1 MRNLKAGR
9 LIGFSYF
16 VAKLT
21 ECINVGRGR
30 IADYY
35 QKGTTM
41 SDTAGIRKLYK
52 SRTERMIDGVCGG
65 VAKYF
70 TLDPTLVRI
79 AWVLLTLFGGSG
91 IILYIVAM
99 VVMPKEPY
107 VIPDFG
113 AEHSKSA
120 AHTPADQSQKNSL
133 FWGILLIFVGALLFM
148 HNMGVSLWHEWWSLD
163 WDLGLAVLLILVG
176 VGFLWGGRNSLVRST
191 ASPEGA
197 TTDANAEAPEQA
209 AVPDKLYRSFTDN
222 KMFGVCGGLG
232 EYFGIDSTI
241 IRILFIVGAFLSS
254 GIVVIGYI
262 IMAIV
267 VPKANPVF
275 KTV

>member
-1 MRNLKAGR
+1 M
-9 LIGFSYF
+9 
-16 VAKLT
+16 T
-21 ECINVGRGR
+21 
-30 IADYY
+30 
-35 QKGTTM
+35 
-41 SDTAGIRKLYK
+41 DTDGVKKLYK

-107 VIPDFG
+107 MLPDYG
-113 AEHSKSA
+113 AEHGA
-120 AHTPADQSQKNSL
+120 PGVQGVTGRSQKNSL
-133 FWGILLIFVGALLFM
+133 FWGILLIVVGGLLFL
-148 HNMGVSLWHEWWSLD
+148 HNMGVSIWHEWWSLD

-191 ASPEGA
+191 ANPEDA
-197 TTDANAEAPEQA
+197 TTNVNAEAPEQSA
-209 AVPDKLYRSFTDN
+209 APEKLYRSFADK
-222 KMFGVCGGLG
+222 KMFGVCGGLA